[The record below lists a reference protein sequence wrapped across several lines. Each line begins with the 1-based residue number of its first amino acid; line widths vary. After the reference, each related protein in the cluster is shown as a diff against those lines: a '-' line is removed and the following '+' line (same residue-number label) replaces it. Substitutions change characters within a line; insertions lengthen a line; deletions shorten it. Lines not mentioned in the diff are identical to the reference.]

1 MNQSDLEKEVAA
13 LKKELAK
20 VQADFGKL
28 AEDGGRAAKQATE
41 AANEAVAAATKK
53 LEAEA
58 QKLYEGLQGAG
69 RSALKTGEDAVAGVQ
84 EQIQDKPLLSAVA
97 ALGVG
102 FVLGM
107 FLSRRR

>member
-1 MNQSDLEKEVAA
+1 MNQTDLEKEIAA

-28 AEDGGRAAKQATE
+28 AEDGGNAAKQATD
-41 AANEAVAAATKK
+41 AAQEAVAVATKR

-58 QKLYEGLQGAG
+58 HKLFEGLQDAG
-69 RSALKTGEDAVAGVQ
+69 RSAVKTGEGAVAGVHD
-84 EQIQDKPLLSAVA
+84 QIQEKPLVSAAA

-107 FLSRRR
+107 LVTRRR

>member
-1 MNQSDLEKEVAA
+1 MNQTDLEKEIAA

-28 AEDGGRAAKQATE
+28 AEDGGNAAKQASD
-41 AANEAVAAATKK
+41 AAHEAVAVATKK
-53 LEAEA
+53 LEEEA
-58 QKLYEGLQGAG
+58 KKMYAGLQDAG
-69 RSALKTGEDAVAGVQ
+69 RSALKTGEGAVAGVQ
-84 EQIQDKPLLSAVA
+84 DQIQDKPLVSAAA

-107 FLSRRR
+107 LVTRRR

>member
-1 MNQSDLEKEVAA
+1 MSQTELEKEIAA

-28 AEDGGRAAKQATE
+28 SEDGGNAAKQAAD
-41 AANEAVAAATKK
+41 AANEAVAVATKK

-58 QKLYEGLQGAG
+58 QKLYEGLKDAG
-69 RSALKTGEDAVAGVQ
+69 SSALKTGEGAVVGVQ
-84 EQIQDKPLLSAVA
+84 DQIQDKPLVSAAA

-107 FLSRRR
+107 LISRRK

>member
-1 MNQSDLEKEVAA
+1 MNQTDLEKEVAA

-41 AANEAVAAATKK
+41 AAHEAVAAATKK
-53 LEAEA
+53 LEEEA
-58 QKLYEGLQGAG
+58 QKVYAGLQGAG
-69 RSALKTGEDAVAGVQ
+69 RSAVKTGENAVTGVQ
-84 EQIQDKPLLSAVA
+84 EQIQDKPLASAAA
-97 ALGVG
+97 ALGLG

-107 FLSRRR
+107 LVSRRR

>member
-1 MNQSDLEKEVAA
+1 MNQTDLEKEIAA

-28 AEDGGRAAKQATE
+28 SEDGGRAAKQAAD
-41 AANEAVAAATKK
+41 AANEAVAVATKK

-58 QKLYEGLQGAG
+58 QKLYAGLQDAG
-69 RSALKTGEDAVAGVQ
+69 RSALKTGEGAVAGVQ
-84 EQIQDKPLLSAVA
+84 DQIQDKPLVSAA
-97 ALGVG
+97 TAMGVG

-107 FLSRRR
+107 LISRRR

>member
-1 MNQSDLEKEVAA
+1 MSQTDLEKEIAA

-28 AEDGGRAAKQATE
+28 AEDGGKAAKQATD

-58 QKLYEGLQGAG
+58 HKLYEGLQGAG
-69 RSALKTGEDAVAGVQ
+69 RSALKTGEGAVTGVQ
-84 EQIQDKPLLSAVA
+84 EQIQDKPLVSAAA
-97 ALGVG
+97 ALGIG

-107 FLSRRR
+107 LISRRN